1 LIVLLAFIVLSP
13 QARGSKQ
20 WRILICP
27 QKRKKK
33 KKKKKNEEKEK
44 RKNEGFPN
52 RSPIVHGLQAN

>member
-27 QKRKKK
+27 QKSKKEK
-33 KKKKKNEEKEK
+33 KERRK
-44 RKNEGFPN
+44 RKNKK
-52 RSPIVHGLQAN
+52 